1 MDHVHS
7 LRRSAWSAALF
18 VLLCH
23 AYPAQGR
30 QPAAELVAATRRL
43 SNIAAGRPHVL
54 LSAME
59 CGRLEHL
66 RDSRGRPLNVQAGGQ
81 ALVVND
87 FLTELPSFVAPAV
100 ATQVARGEQ
109 AAHEGPRVSAA
120 FLRYEGMETRGLK
133 RLAPL
138 EATLAGQRETVG
150 VWHSRHPRGA
160 ALYFFEHPLF
170 ARRTLLENT
179 PEASLYASRGGDR
192 QPLGQPG
199 VPPYALPWEDAA
211 VYSLFNQAIAAL
223 ARRIEPDV
231 YHAHDYH
238 AALAPLYM
246 ERPPASVLTLH
257 NGGYQGLFKTP
268 GFGDRR
274 SAPTAKHPRGLPLGD
289 HERNQRLLDLL
300 RLPEAT
306 YLRYFEQDGLLNLLK
321 GSLGWLQEHFGLAGI
336 AVSPGYAAELRQ
348 SREEV
353 LEQLFR
359 EQPGA
364 AVDPERVFVPS
375 HGLEFG
381 NVIGITNGLAR
392 TAHASTHREL
402 ERAADPSTLG
412 DLQHPEVRR
421 AFLERDLRF
430 GSELEHAAGRE
441 RTLASLRE
449 LKRLLQLEVFGA
461 ASPER
466 PVLVVVGRLVE
477 QKGLGVLLD
486 NVPYLVEHHGA
497 QLLVLGSAGDAAG
510 AADLQ
515 QLEALAARYPD
526 AVKVYPRF
534 VTGPLNVLS
543 RAGADFTVLPSR
555 FEPCGMTDIEAA
567 WLGAVPIARRTGGL
581 GKVASGIYYRYTNVA
596 DRAGHGRAL
605 RAALDDAL
613 GEFRE
618 RPQAFHE
625 RQLEGLAQG
634 FSWQE
639 AFGAYFT
646 AYRAAAQ
653 HQLNALIGSELAQQR
668 LSIGD
673 AEQLAGP
680 DLAALLLASQRA
692 APGAAPRARR
702 PSHPRSR

>member
-1 MDHVHS
+1 MNHGRA
-7 LRRSAWSAALF
+7 LRRSAWAAALYF
-18 VLLCH
+18 LLGY
-23 AYPAQGR
+23 ATPAQGR
-30 QPAAELVAATRRL
+30 RPEAELAAATRRL
-43 SNIAAGRPHVL
+43 NNIAAGRPHVL

-66 RDSRGRPLNVQAGGQ
+66 RDTRGRPLNVQAGGQ

-87 FLTELPSFVAPAV
+87 FLTELPAFVAPAV
-100 ATQVARGEQ
+100 ATQVARGEE

-120 FLRYEGMETRGLK
+120 FLRYEGLATRGLK

-138 EATLAGQRETVG
+138 QTILAGQREMVG

-179 PEASLYASRGGDR
+179 PEASIYASRGGDR

-211 VYSLFNQAIAAL
+211 VYSLYNQAIAAL

-238 AALAPLYM
+238 AALAPIYM

-274 SAPTAKHPRGLPLGD
+274 SASTAEHPRGLPLGD
-289 HERNQRLLDLL
+289 RQRNQRLLELL

-348 SREEV
+348 SRDEI

-402 ERAADPSTLG
+402 ERAGGSDRLG

-430 GSELEHAAGRE
+430 GSDLKSAAGRE
-441 RTLASLRE
+441 RTLASLGE
-449 LKRLLQLEVFGA
+449 LKRLLQLEVFGVA
-461 ASPER
+461 APER

-486 NVPYLVEHHGA
+486 NVPYLVEQHGA

-526 AVKVYPRF
+526 AVRVYPRF

-567 WLGAVPIARRTGGL
+567 WLGAVPVARRTGGL
-581 GKVASGIYYRYTNVA
+581 GKVQSGIYYSYTNVA
-596 DRAGHGRAL
+596 ERAGHVRAL

-613 GEFRE
+613 GEYRQ

-625 RQLEGLAQG
+625 RQLEGLAQS
-634 FSWQE
+634 FSWQD

-653 HQLNALIGSELAQQR
+653 HQLNALIGGALGQQR
-668 LSIGD
+668 LNI
-673 AEQLAGP
+673 AEAERLALP
-680 DLAALLLASQRA
+680 DLASLLVAAQGGGRAEAPRTRRA
-692 APGAAPRARR
+692 ARLQ
-702 PSHPRSR
+702 